1 MSKQQLPAVL
11 TAEQKQQFD
20 QEGFLIIRGLF
31 NKEEIDDM
39 KDTFAGMHAKGSI
52 PNCFT
57 SLSPE
62 EARGDMLKVY
72 PRMMHPHRV
81 NETAMGYM
89 IHPRVMD
96 VLADLFEEEAYAAQ
110 SMFYFK
116 PPGARGQA
124 LHQDNF
130 YLKVEPGTC
139 IAAWTAVDPSD
150 EENGGIMLVPKSN
163 SLAIEC
169 PHEADSSVSF
179 SKEEVNVPE
188 GMPVVP
194 TKLESGDVLFFNGSI
209 IHGSYPNQ
217 SENRFRRSFI
227 CHYTGVS
234 TDKIGRYYN
243 PLYTRGGAAVDMA
256 WNEEAGPCGSEF
268 PEANGPH

>member
-1 MSKQQLPAVL
+1 MSKQHTLATL
-11 TAEQKQQFD
+11 TEEQKQQFD
-20 QEGFLIIRGLF
+20 RDGYLIIKGLF
-31 NKEEIDDM
+31 NEREIETMKE
-39 KDTFAGMHAKGSI
+39 TFMNMHAQGSI
-52 PNCFT
+52 PGCFT
-57 SLSPE
+57 SVPLE
-62 EARGDMLKVY
+62 ESNGDMLKVY

-81 NETAMGYM
+81 SETAKGYM
-89 IHPRVMD
+89 IHPQVMD

-150 EENGGIMLVPKSN
+150 EENGGIMLVPRTNTIS
-163 SLAIEC
+163 IEC
-169 PHEADSSVSF
+169 PHQADPAVSF

-188 GMPVVP
+188 GMQVVA
-194 TKLESGDVLFFNGSI
+194 TKLEAGDVLFFNGSI

-217 SENRFRRSFI
+217 SSDRFRRSFI

-243 PLYTRGGAAVDMA
+243 PLYTRDGEAVDMT
-256 WNEEAGPCGSEF
+256 WNEEAGPCGNEF
-268 PEANGPH
+268 PEAMGPH